1 MKNMSM
7 KTMAVFAGMGIM
19 AYMFMKKNPEIMN
32 KLHESMM
39 DVADDVEDKMCCQ

>member
-32 KLHESMM
+32 NIRDSIM
-39 DVADDVEDKMCCQ
+39 DKADDIEDKMCCQ